1 VVARRRLSS
10 GSRRAAAMAAEGR
23 SLPKIV
29 GEERKLAVRV
39 IGWIWIVGEERE
51 RPRFCLG
58 FLMGLAVLQLYWA

>member
-1 VVARRRLSS
+1 MIVAARRRLSS
-10 GSRRAAAMAAEGR
+10 GSRRAAEGR